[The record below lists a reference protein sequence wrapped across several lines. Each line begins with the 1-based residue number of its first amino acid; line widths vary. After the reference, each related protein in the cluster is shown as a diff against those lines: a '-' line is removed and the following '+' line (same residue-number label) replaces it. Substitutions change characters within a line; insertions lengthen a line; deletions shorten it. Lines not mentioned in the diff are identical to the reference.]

1 MNEQLSSSSGDDRN
15 YPAYIQHTYEFAI
28 PAGQKSERVD
38 TFLARSIHNASRT
51 RVQNAIDSGAVLING
66 RPAKSSRK
74 IQPGDVIVCHVMK
87 PPPIELLP
95 EDIPLTILYE
105 DAELLVVNKPA
116 GMVTHPGFGNRYG
129 TLVNALLYHMGVR
142 ESQVL
147 DSDDDDDDTDD
158 EGAIYSSDAVRPGIV
173 HRLDKDTSGIL
184 VVAKNS
190 HAHAMLAKQF
200 AQRTA
205 KREYQAIVWGVVKTD
220 AGTIEGNLGRSQRD
234 RKIFAVVQKG
244 GKHAI
249 TDYRTI
255 ERFDFLTLVS
265 LSLRTGRTHQIRVHC
280 SHIGHPLFADAAYG
294 GANVVYGSGTAAKHK
309 QHVANLLKIMPR
321 QALHAKTLAFR
332 HPTTGA
338 WMEFDSELPAD
349 FQALLAEIRHTHTP
363 AEQ

>member
-1 MNEQLSSSSGDDRN
+1 MNEQHATAGGEDRN
-15 YPAYIQHTYEFAI
+15 YPAYIQHTYEFVI

-38 TFLARSIHNASRT
+38 TFLARSIHNATRT
-51 RVQNAIDSGAVLING
+51 RVQNAIDSGAVHINE

-87 PPPIELLP
+87 PPPLELVP
-95 EDIPLTILYE
+95 ENIPLDVLYE
-105 DAELLVVNKPA
+105 DGELLVVNKPA

-147 DSDDDDDDTDD
+147 ETDD
-158 EGAIYSSDAVRPGIV
+158 EDDDSDEGMIYSSDAVRPGIV

-220 AGTIEGNLGRSQRD
+220 SGTIEGNLGRSQRD
-234 RKIFAVVQKG
+234 RKIFAVVAKG
-244 GKHAI
+244 GKHAV
-249 TDYRTI
+249 TDYRTL

-280 SHIGHPLFADAAYG
+280 AHIGHPLFADTAYG
-294 GANVVYGSGTAAKHK
+294 GSNVVYGSGTAAKHK
-309 QHVANLLKIMPR
+309 QHVANLLEIMPR

-332 HPTTGA
+332 HPTTGS
-338 WMEFDSELPAD
+338 WMEFDSDLPQD
-349 FQALLAEIRHTHTP
+349 FQNLLAAVRHK
-363 AEQ
+363 ESS

>member
-1 MNEQLSSSSGDDRN
+1 MKNEQHPTTGDDRN

-28 PAGQKSERVD
+28 PAGQKPERID
-38 TFLARSIHNASRT
+38 TFLARAIHNATRT
-51 RVQNAIDSGAVLING
+51 RVQHAIDSGAVLVNG
-66 RPAKSSRK
+66 HPVKPSRK

-87 PPPIELLP
+87 PPPIELVP
-95 EDIPLTILYE
+95 ENIPLDILYE
-105 DAELLVVNKPA
+105 DSELLVVNKPA

-142 ESQVL
+142 ESQVIETE
-147 DSDDDDDDTDD
+147 DEDD
-158 EGAIYSSDAVRPGIV
+158 ETDEGVIYSSDAVRPGIV

-205 KREYQAIVWGVVKTD
+205 KREYQAIVWGVVKND

-234 RKIFAVVQKG
+234 RKIFTVVTKG
-244 GKHAI
+244 GKHAV
-249 TDYRTI
+249 TDYRVV

-280 SHIGHPLFADAAYG
+280 AHIGHPLFADTAYG
-294 GANVVYGSGTAAKHK
+294 GSNVVYGSGAAAKHK
-309 QHVANLLKIMPR
+309 QHVANLLAIMPR

-338 WMEFDSELPAD
+338 WLEFDSELPAD
-349 FQALLAEIRHTHTP
+349 FKALLAAVRQE
-363 AEQ
+363 

>member
-1 MNEQLSSSSGDDRN
+1 MNDQLSIASGDDRN

-28 PAGQKSERVD
+28 PDGQKPERVD
-38 TFLARSIHNASRT
+38 TFLARSIHNATRT
-51 RVQNAIDSGAVLING
+51 RVQHAIDSGAVTINE
-66 RPAKSSRK
+66 RPAKASRK

-87 PPPIELLP
+87 PPPLELVP
-95 EDIPLTILYE
+95 ENIPLDVLYE

-142 ESQVL
+142 DSQVIE
-147 DSDDDDDDTDD
+147 TDD
-158 EGAIYSSDAVRPGIV
+158 EDDEGDEGMVFNSDAVRPGIV

-184 VVAKNS
+184 VVAKNP

-205 KREYQAIVWGVVKTD
+205 KREYQAIVWGAAKNES
-220 AGTIEGNLGRSQRD
+220 GTIEGNLGRSQRD
-234 RKIFAVVQKG
+234 RKIFTVVAKG
-244 GKHAI
+244 GKHAV
-249 TDYRTI
+249 TDYRTL
-255 ERFDFLTLVS
+255 ERFDFLTLLS

-280 SHIGHPLFADAAYG
+280 AHIGHPLFADTAYG
-294 GANVVYGSGTAAKHK
+294 GSNVVYGNGTAAKHR
-309 QHVANLLKIMPR
+309 QNVANLLELMPR

-338 WMEFDSELPAD
+338 WMEFDSELPED
-349 FQALLAEIRHTHTP
+349 FNTLLAAVRH
-363 AEQ
+363 E